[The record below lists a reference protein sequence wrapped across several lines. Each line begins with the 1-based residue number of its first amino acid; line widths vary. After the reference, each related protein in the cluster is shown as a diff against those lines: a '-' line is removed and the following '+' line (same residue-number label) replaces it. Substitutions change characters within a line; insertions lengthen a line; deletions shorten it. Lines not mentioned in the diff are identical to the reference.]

1 MSTVAKVI
9 EVSASSPKSLED
21 AIQDGLSKTA
31 KTISNIQGAWVSEI
45 KVRTSSNGQITDW
58 RVCMR
63 ISFVVE

>member
-1 MSTVAKVI
+1 MSTVAKII

-21 AIQDGLSKTA
+21 AVQDGLSKTA

-45 KVRTSSNGQITDW
+45 KVRTSPDGKITEW

-63 ISFVVE
+63 VSFVVE